1 MVVRDIVGS
10 LFEGL
15 PGVAHGDGEEGLF
28 EHGDVVESVPE
39 YDGVLRLSATQAS
52 MRRMPRRLSV
62 GSMSTYGRYI
72 PSAADRMNRVH
83 RLFSPAG
90 RT

>member
-39 YDGVLRLSATQAS
+39 YDGVLRISADAGQHAQDAAAFI
-52 MRRMPRRLSV
+52 RRFDE
-62 GSMSTYGRYI
+62 I
-72 PSAADRMNRVH
+72 RMVDIFQVRQIV
-83 RLFSPAG
+83 
-90 RT
+90 